1 MELLA
6 PAGNYESFLG
16 AIHAGAD
23 AVYLGGEKFGARA
36 YADNFSEEEICMAIS
51 YAHVFGRK
59 VYLTVNTLIK
69 DSELPDLV
77 PYITPFY
84 LAGLDGVI
92 VQDMGAL
99 LTIREAFPG
108 LELHASTQMTLTGA
122 YGVEFLKELGV
133 VRIVPAR
140 ELSLQEMIKI
150 KEQTGLEVE
159 AFIHGAM
166 CYCYSGQCLFSSIL
180 GGRSGNRGRCAQP
193 CRLPYQTSCAESS
206 AKSGQPAKGSNGA
219 KEEYPLSLKDM
230 CTISFIPQLI
240 EAGIDSFK
248 IEGRMKKP
256 EYAAG
261 VTAIYRKYIDL
272 YYEKGAEA
280 YRVEKADLEKLS
292 SLYIRSQ
299 IQDGYYFKQ
308 NGADMVTMQSPAY
321 NGSDEM
327 LLHFVRKQYIDTPL
341 KQKIKM
347 QATFKIGEDAKLTLF
362 CGKREVTVNG
372 QPVEPASKQP
382 VSREN
387 IVGGLTKLGN
397 TPFFA
402 EKNYISV
409 MMDEGIFYPLKAIN
423 DLRRKAVD
431 ALLASFVGYERTT
444 PQAEDK
450 LFTDKAA
457 NHTSS
462 AKNEVAALHTP
473 RDYRIL
479 VSSEEQLHAFLKSGM
494 NAEVLY
500 LESGL
505 LKKDGLLQGCRN
517 KFAEQGMNTK
527 LFVALPYILRKK
539 DYTKITAMLSKLEM
553 ADGVLVRNTETYKM
567 LRDHNYEKEIVT
579 DAGMYVFNRPTLAFW
594 QKETDACCL
603 PYELNKK
610 ELRKLLEGVDEVRT
624 EQVAFGRIPLMVT
637 ANCVSKTKASCAPGE
652 RTRLFYLKDRY
663 RKDFP
668 VQTVCEFCYNLIYNA
683 VPLSLHEKVQNS
695 DYAGAWRLSF
705 TVESKKETT
714 EILRFFEKVQTK
726 TAEMPPYKEYTL
738 GHEKRGVE

>member
-23 AVYLGGEKFGARA
+23 AVYLGGDKFGARA
-36 YADNFSEEEICMAIS
+36 YADNFSKEEICMAIS
-51 YAHVFGRK
+51 YAHVFGKK

-69 DSELPDLV
+69 DSELPELI
-77 PYITPFY
+77 PYIEPFY
-84 LAGLDGVI
+84 HAGLDGVI

-99 LTIREAFPG
+99 ITIREAFPG

-122 YGVEFLKELGV
+122 YGVDFLKDLGV

-140 ELSLQEMIKI
+140 ELSLDEMKEI
-150 KEQTGLEVE
+150 KEKTGLEVE

-193 CRLPYQTSCAESS
+193 CRLPYQT
-206 AKSGQPAKGSNGA
+206 NG
-219 KEEYPLSLKDM
+219 KEAYPLSLKDM
-230 CTISFIPQLI
+230 CTIAFIPQLI

-272 YYEKGAEA
+272 YYEKGAAGYKVAKE
-280 YRVEKADLEKLS
+280 DLEKLS

-299 IQDGYYFKQ
+299 IQDGYYFKH
-308 NGADMVTMQSPAY
+308 NGADMVTLQSPAY
-321 NGSDEM
+321 NGSDEK
-327 LLHFVRKQYIDTPL
+327 LLRSIREQYIDTPL
-341 KQKIKM
+341 KKKVQM
-347 QATFKIGEDAKLTLF
+347 QASFKIGEEANLTVF
-362 CGKREVTVNG
+362 CGEKEITVKG

-387 IVGGLTKLGN
+387 IIAGLFKLGN

-402 EKNYISV
+402 EQNDISIT
-409 MMDEGIFYPLKAIN
+409 MDEGIFYPLKAIN

-431 ALLASFVGYERTT
+431 ALLASFVGYERT
-444 PQAEDK
+444 
-450 LFTDKAA
+450 
-457 NHTSS
+457 SS
-462 AKNEVAALHTP
+462 RIEEQPGEVKGLKNTFVAKNTFITDNKPASFSVS
-473 RDYRIL
+473 RNYRIM

-494 NAEVLY
+494 KAEVLY
-500 LESGL
+500 LEFGL
-505 LKKDGLLQGCRN
+505 LKKDGLLQSCKD
-517 KFAEQGMNTK
+517 KFAKQGMNEK

-539 DYTKITAMLSKLEM
+539 DYSKITAMFSKLDM
-553 ADGVLVRNTETYKM
+553 ADGVLVRNLESYK
-567 LRDHNYEKEIVT
+567 LLCDHNYEKEIIT
-579 DAGMYVFNRPTLAFW
+579 DAGMYVFNKPTLAFW
-594 QKETDACCL
+594 QKKTDACCL

-610 ELRKLLEGVDEVRT
+610 ELRKLLEGADETRT

-637 ANCVSKTKASCAPGE
+637 ANCVAKTTASCAPSDKP
-652 RTRLFYLKDRY
+652 RLFSLKDRY

-668 VQTVCEFCYNLIYNA
+668 VLTVCDFCYNLIYNA

-705 TVESKKETT
+705 TIENEKETT
-714 EILRFFEKVQTK
+714 EILRFFDKVQK
-726 TAEMPPYKEYTL
+726 RTAEMPPYKEYTL

>member
-1 MELLA
+1 MGRGKVELLA

-16 AIHAGAD
+16 AINAGAD
-23 AVYLGGEKFGARA
+23 AVYLGGNKFGARA
-36 YADNFSEEEICMAIS
+36 YADNFSEEEICKAIS
-51 YAHVFGRK
+51 YAHVFGKK

-69 DSELPDLV
+69 DAELSDLV

-92 VQDMGAL
+92 VQDIGAL

-122 YGVEFLKELGV
+122 YGVDFLKGLGV

-140 ELSLQEMIKI
+140 ELSLEEMKEIKV
-150 KEQTGLEVE
+150 QTGLEVE

-193 CRLPYQTSCAESS
+193 CRLPYQVG
-206 AKSGQPAKGSNGA
+206 K

-230 CTISFIPQLI
+230 CTIAFIPQLI

-272 YYEKGAEA
+272 YYEKGKAA
-280 YRVEKADLEKLS
+280 YKVAKEDLEKLS

-299 IQDGYYFKQ
+299 IQDGYYFKH
-308 NGADMVTMQSPAY
+308 NGADMITLQSPAY
-321 NGSDEM
+321 SGSDER
-327 LLHFVRKQYIDTPL
+327 LLQAIKEKYLIAPAKQPVRI
-341 KQKIKM
+341 
-347 QATFKIGEDAKLTLF
+347 QAVFQLGQEAKLTLN
-362 CGKREVTVNG
+362 CGEKEVTVFG
-372 QPVEPASKQP
+372 QVVEAAAKQP

-387 IVGGLTKLGN
+387 ILAGLCKLGN
-397 TPFFA
+397 TPFCVK
-402 EKNYISV
+402 EEEISL

-423 DLRRKAVD
+423 DLRREAVA
-431 ALLASFVGYERTT
+431 ALLKAFCGYERKV
-444 PQAEDK
+444 PEIANCAE
-450 LFTDKAA
+450 
-457 NHTSS
+457 NMSHTGCMECKEQNSS
-462 AKNEVAALHTP
+462 KHSVQKQYP

-479 VSSEEQLHAFLKSGM
+479 VSTKEQLNAFFKSGM
-494 NAEVLY
+494 QAEILY

-505 LKKDGLLQGCRN
+505 LKEKNLLQKCREHFKN
-517 KFAEQGMNTK
+517 RKTNTQV
-527 LFVALPYILRKK
+527 FVALPYILRKK
-539 DYTKITAMLSKLEM
+539 DYGKITTMFSELEK
-553 ADGVLVRNTETYKM
+553 ADGVLVRNMETYQYLLKM
-567 LRDHNYEKEIVT
+567 NFSKEILT
-579 DAGMYVFNRPTLAFW
+579 DAGVYVFNKPTLSFW
-594 QKETDACCL
+594 TEKTTGCCL

-610 ELRKLLEGVDEVRT
+610 ELRKLLEGANESAT

-637 ANCVSKTKASCAPGE
+637 ANCVAKTAGNCMPGGE
-652 RTRLFYLKDRY
+652 RRIFTLKDRY
-663 RKDFP
+663 RKEFP
-668 VQTVCEFCYNLIYNA
+668 VLTECEYCYNLIYNA
-683 VPLSLHEKVQNS
+683 VPISLHDKIQNTE
-695 DYAGAWRLSF
+695 YTGAWRLAF
-705 TVESKKETT
+705 TVESEKETAD
-714 EILRFFEKVQTK
+714 ILRFFENVQRNTTEK
-726 TAEMPPYKEYTL
+726 PPYAEYTL